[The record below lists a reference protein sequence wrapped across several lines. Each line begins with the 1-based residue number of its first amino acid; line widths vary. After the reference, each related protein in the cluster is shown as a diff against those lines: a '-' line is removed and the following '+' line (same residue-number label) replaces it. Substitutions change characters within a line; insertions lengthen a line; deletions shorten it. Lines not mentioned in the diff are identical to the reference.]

1 MPAVGDLID
10 AKCGK
15 CKDVRRHAVVAMVG
29 SEVVK
34 VQCKT
39 CGGMHKYRPDDS
51 AAAKSP
57 LAPKAPKAPKA
68 PRKTGGVS
76 AAKKAAA
83 LSAIRKEWEDLE
95 AKTVESGAKPYD
107 VNGSYETGDAINHS
121 KFGMGF
127 VKKVI
132 PPNKMEVHFA
142 DSVKLMICK
151 L

>member
-1 MPAVGDLID
+1 MPAVGDIID
-10 AKCGK
+10 ARCGK

-39 CGGMHKYRPDDS
+39 CGGNHKYRPETPV
-51 AAAKSP
+51 AA
-57 LAPKAPKAPKA
+57 KAPKAAKA
-68 PRKTGGVS
+68 PRAPRKAGGLS
-76 AAKKAAA
+76 AAKKLAAA
-83 LSAIRKEWEDLE
+83 NAVRKEWEDLE
-95 AKTVESGAKPYD
+95 AKTVESGAIPYNMESSFA
-107 VNGSYETGDAINHS
+107 VGDAVQHD

-132 PPNKMEVHFA
+132 LPNKIEVHFA
-142 DSVKLMICK
+142 EGVKLMICK

>member
-1 MPAVGDLID
+1 MPAVGDIID

-39 CGGMHKYRPDDS
+39 CGGNHKYRPETPIT
-51 AAAKSP
+51 A
-57 LAPKAPKAPKA
+57 KAPKAAKA
-68 PRKTGGVS
+68 PRAPRKAGGLS
-76 AAKKAAA
+76 AAKKLAAA
-83 LSAIRKEWEDLE
+83 NAVRKEWEDLE
-95 AKTVESGAKPYD
+95 AKTVESGTLPY
-107 VNGSYETGDAINHS
+107 NTEGAYAEGDAIKHD

-127 VKKVI
+127 VKKI
-132 PPNKMEVHFA
+132 MPPNKMEVHFA
-142 DSVKLMICK
+142 EGVKLMICK